1 MLGSTHGTLT
11 TDSRRARAIAC
22 GEHPAQA
29 VHGRPAGAGDLDV
42 SGRPLYAAVPDLDRF
57 FRPESVAVVGASDTE
72 GRPNTGITRQLLAW
86 SERVGARLHPVHP
99 TRESVFG
106 IPCAPSVAALPEQV
120 DLAVLLLSDPLPVIG
135 ELAEAKVKFA
145 VAFASGFAETGAEG
159 AAAQERLAAAV
170 ARADGLRLLGPNT
183 NLNAFERF
191 REDLDGPAIALITQ
205 SGHQGRP
212 LFSLQELG
220 IRLSHWAPTGNEAD
234 LETADFI
241 SYFAERPEVG
251 AIAAYVEGLKDGRA
265 FLLAADRAARRGVPV
280 VAVKVGRTET
290 GARTAASHTGK
301 LTGADAVVDAAMRQ
315 YGVIRVDGLDELQD
329 TATLLARARR
339 HRVPDSSASA
349 PSAPASSAPGSA
361 MSSPAASSP
370 AVSRPALP
378 RPEGVV
384 VYSISGGTGAHFADL
399 ATEAGLPL
407 PTLSEAKQA
416 ELHQWIPD
424 YLSVANPVDNGGHPV
439 GDWRGPR
446 ILDAILDDP
455 AVGVLICPIT
465 GPFPPMSD
473 KLAQDLVAA
482 AERTDKL
489 VCVVWGSPVGTEAA
503 YRETLLG
510 SSRVATFRTF
520 ANCITAVRAHLDH
533 TRFTAAY
540 RSPFDEA
547 PRSPSPSFRKAQA
560 LMRPGQQL
568 SEHAAK
574 QLLRAYG
581 IRVPREQLVTSAAAA
596 VRAASLVGYPVVMKA
611 SGASIAHK
619 TELGLVK
626 IGLTSASQIRDA
638 YRELTDIARYEDVSL
653 DGVLV
658 CQMVE
663 RGVEMVVGVT
673 HDDLF
678 GPTVTVGLGGVLVEV
693 LRDSAVRVPP
703 FGEDQAHAMLAE
715 LRGRALLGGVRGA
728 PPADV
733 DALVEV
739 VLRVQRMA
747 LELGDQIAE
756 LDINPLMVLPR
767 GQGAVAL
774 DALAACR

>member
-22 GEHPAQA
+22 GEHPTQV
-29 VHGRPAGAGDLDV
+29 VHGRPAEAGDLDV
-42 SGRPLYAAVPDLDRF
+42 SGRPLYADVPDLDRF

-106 IPCAPSVAALPEQV
+106 IPCAPSVADLPEQV
-120 DLAVLLLSDPLPVIG
+120 DLAVLLLSDPLPVID

-145 VAFASGFAETGAEG
+145 VAFASGFAETGEEG

-191 REDLDGPAIALITQ
+191 RDDLDGPAIALITQ

-212 LFSLQELG
+212 VFSLQELG

-315 YGVIRVDGLDELQD
+315 FGVIRVDGLDELQD

-339 HRVPDSSASA
+339 PRTPDPTTPDSAT
-349 PSAPASSAPGSA
+349 PGSA
-361 MSSPAASSP
+361 T
-370 AVSRPALP
+370 P

-407 PTLSEAKQA
+407 PMLSEAKQA

-533 TRFTAAY
+533 TRFTSAY

-547 PRSPSPSFRKAQA
+547 PRSPSPSFRKAKA

-626 IGLTSASQIRDA
+626 MGLTSASQIRDA

-703 FGEDQAHAMLAE
+703 FAEDQAHAMLAE
-715 LRGRALLGGVRGA
+715 LRGRALLDGVRGA

-747 LELGDQIAE
+747 LELGDEIAE

-774 DALAACR
+774 DALAVCR

>member
-1 MLGSTHGTLT
+1 V
-11 TDSRRARAIAC
+11 R
-22 GEHPAQA
+22 
-29 VHGRPAGAGDLDV
+29 
-42 SGRPLYAAVPDLDRF
+42 
-57 FRPESVAVVGASDTE
+57 
-72 GRPNTGITRQLLAW
+72 
-86 SERVGARLHPVHP
+86 
-99 TRESVFG
+99 
-106 IPCAPSVAALPEQV
+106 
-120 DLAVLLLSDPLPVIG
+120 
-135 ELAEAKVKFA
+135 FA

-159 AAAQERLAAAV
+159 AAAQTRLAAAV
-170 ARADGLRLLGPNT
+170 RRSGLRLLGPNT
-183 NLNAFERF
+183 NLNAFENF
-191 REDLDGPAIALITQ
+191 RDDLDGPAIALITQ

-212 LFSLQELG
+212 VFAMQQLG
-220 IRLSHWAPTGNEAD
+220 VRLSHWAPTGNEAD

-241 SYFAERPEVG
+241 SYFSQRPEVG
-251 AIAAYVEGLKDGRA
+251 AIACYVEGLKDGRS

-329 TATLLARARR
+329 TAALLARAR
-339 HRVPDSSASA
+339 A
-349 PSAPASSAPGSA
+349 PQAD
-361 MSSPAASSP
+361 
-370 AVSRPALP
+370 
-378 RPEGVV
+378 GVA

-399 ATEAGLPL
+399 ASEAGLDL
-407 PTLSEAKQA
+407 PVLSDAKQA
-416 ELHQWIPD
+416 ELHTWIPG
-424 YLSVANPVDNGGHPV
+424 YLNVANPVDNGGHPV
-439 GDWRGPR
+439 GDWRGR
-446 ILDAILDDP
+446 KIIDAILADP
-455 AVGVLICPIT
+455 SVGVLICPIT

-473 KLAQDLVAA
+473 KLAQDLVDA
-482 AERTDKL
+482 AEQTDKL

-533 TRFTAAY
+533 ARFTAAY

-547 PRSPSPSFRKAQA
+547 PRTPSPSFRKAQA

-568 SEHAAK
+568 SEHGAK

-596 VRAASLVGYPVVMKA
+596 VRAASQVGYPLVMKA
-611 SGASIAHK
+611 SGAQIAHK

-626 IGLTSASQIRDA
+626 IGLTSASQVRDA
-638 YRELTDIARYEDVSL
+638 YRELTDIARYEGISL

-673 HDDLF
+673 HDQLF
-678 GPTVTVGLGGVLVEV
+678 GPTVTVGLGGILVEV
-693 LRDSAVRVPP
+693 LRDTAVRVPP
-703 FGEDQAHAMLAE
+703 FGEDQALAMLSE
-715 LRGRALLGGVRGA
+715 LRGRALLDGVRGG
-728 PPADV
+728 PPVDV

-739 VLRVQRMA
+739 VIRVQRMA
-747 LELGDQIAE
+747 LELGDDISE

-774 DALAACR
+774 DALVMCR

>member
-11 TDSRRARAIAC
+11 TDSRRARVIAC
-22 GEHPAQA
+22 GEQPSPV
-29 VHGRPAGAGDLDV
+29 VHGRPAEVDDLDV
-42 SGRPLYAAVPDLDRF
+42 SGRPLYADVPDLDRF
-57 FRPESVAVVGASDTE
+57 FRPESVAVIGASDAE
-72 GRPNTGITRQLLAW
+72 GRPNTGITRQLIAW
-86 SERVGARLHPVHP
+86 AERVGARLHPVHP
-99 TRESVFG
+99 TRPSVFG
-106 IPCAPSVAALPEQV
+106 IPCLPSVADLPEQV
-120 DLAVLLLSDPLPVIG
+120 DLAVLLVADPLPVIE

-145 VAFASGFAETGAEG
+145 VAFASGFAETGTEG

-170 ARADGLRLLGPNT
+170 RRSGLRLLGPNT
-183 NLNAFERF
+183 NLNAFEKF
-191 REDLDGPAIALITQ
+191 RDDLDGPAIALITQ

-212 LFSLQELG
+212 VYALQELG
-220 IRLSHWAPTGNEAD
+220 VRLSHWAPTGNEAD

-251 AIAAYVEGLKDGRA
+251 AIACYVEGLKDGRS

-301 LTGADAVVDAAMRQ
+301 LTGADTVVDAAMRQ

-329 TATLLARARR
+329 TAALLARAR
-339 HRVPDSSASA
+339 P
-349 PSAPASSAPGSA
+349 
-361 MSSPAASSP
+361 
-370 AVSRPALP
+370 
-378 RPEGVV
+378 PEADGVV
-384 VYSISGGTGAHFADL
+384 VYSISGGTGAHFSDL
-399 ATEAGLPL
+399 ATEAGLSL
-407 PTLSEAKQA
+407 PTLSDAKQA
-416 ELHQWIPD
+416 ELHQWIPE
-424 YLSVANPVDNGGHPV
+424 YLNVANPVDNGGHPV
-439 GDWRGPR
+439 GDWRGR
-446 ILDAILDDP
+446 KIIDALLADP

-473 KLAQDLVAA
+473 KLAQDLVDA
-482 AERTDKL
+482 AEQTDKL

-533 TRFTAAY
+533 ARFTASY

-547 PRSPSPSFRKAQA
+547 PRTVSPSFRKAQA

-574 QLLRAYG
+574 QLLRTYG

-611 SGASIAHK
+611 SGAQIAHK

-626 IGLTSASQIRDA
+626 VGLTSASQVRDA
-638 YRELTDIARYEDVSL
+638 YRELTDIARYDEISL

-673 HDDLF
+673 HDALF

-693 LRDSAVRVPP
+693 LRDVAVRVPP
-703 FGEDQAHAMLAE
+703 FGEDQARSMLAE
-715 LRGRALLGGVRGA
+715 LRGRALLGGVRGG
-728 PPADV
+728 PPVDV

-747 LELGDQIAE
+747 LELGDDIAE

-774 DALAACR
+774 DAMAVCR

>member
-11 TDSRRARAIAC
+11 SGLRARVVAC
-22 GEHPAQA
+22 GDGPRNA
-29 VHGRPAGAGDLDV
+29 VHEAAGAAASAGDLDV
-42 SGRPLYAAVPDLDRF
+42 SGRPLYAPVPDLDRF
-57 FRPESVAVVGASDTE
+57 FRPSSVAVVGASDAE
-72 GRPNTGITRQLLAW
+72 GRPNTGITRQLVDWAA
-86 SERVGARLHPVHP
+86 RVGARLHPVHP
-99 TRESVFG
+99 TRPSVFG
-106 IPCAPSVAALPEQV
+106 IDCVPSVRALPKTV
-120 DLAVLLLSDPLPVIG
+120 DLAVLLISDPLPVIE
-135 ELAEAKVKFA
+135 ELAEVKVKFA
-145 VAFASGFAETGAEG
+145 VAFASGYAETGQEG
-159 AAAQERLAAAV
+159 AAAQARLAAAV
-170 ARADGLRLLGPNT
+170 ERSGIRLLGPNT
-183 NLNAFERF
+183 NLNAFEKF
-191 REDLDGPAIALITQ
+191 RDDLEGPAIALITQ

-212 LFSLQELG
+212 VFTLQELG

-251 AIAAYVEGLKDGRA
+251 AIACYVEGLKDGRS

-280 VAVKVGRTET
+280 VAVKVGRTDT

-301 LTGADAVVDAAMRQ
+301 LTGADTVVDAVMRQ

-329 TATLLARARR
+329 TAALLARARR
-339 HRVPDSSASA
+339 P
-349 PSAPASSAPGSA
+349 
-361 MSSPAASSP
+361 
-370 AVSRPALP
+370 VSD
-378 RPEGVV
+378 GVA

-399 ATEAGLPL
+399 ATAAGLRL
-407 PTLSEAKQA
+407 PRLSDGRQA
-416 ELHQWIPD
+416 ELHQWIPP
-424 YLSVANPVDNGGHPV
+424 YLNVSNPIDNGGHPV
-439 GDWRGPR
+439 GDWRGR
-446 ILDAILDDP
+446 KIIDSILADP
-455 AVGVLICPIT
+455 DVGVLICPIT

-473 KLAQDLVAA
+473 RLAQDLVDA
-482 AERTDKL
+482 AEATDKL

-503 YRETLLG
+503 YRDTLLG

-520 ANCITAVRAHLDH
+520 GNCVTAVRAHLSH
-533 TRFTAAY
+533 HRFTTHY

-547 PRSPSPSFRKAQA
+547 PRTCSPSFRKAQA
-560 LMRPGQQL
+560 LLQPGQL

-574 QLLRAYG
+574 SLLRAYG

-596 VRAASLVGYPVVMKA
+596 VRAAGLVGYPVVMKA
-611 SGASIAHK
+611 SAPQLAHK

-626 IGLTSASQIRDA
+626 IGLTSASQVREA
-638 YRELTDIARYEDVSL
+638 YRELTDIARYEGVDL

-673 HDDLF
+673 QDELF

-693 LRDSAVRVPP
+693 LHDTAVRVPP
-703 FGEDQAHAMLAE
+703 FGEDQARAMLTE
-715 LRGRALLGGVRGA
+715 LRGHALLEGVRGG
-728 PPADV
+728 PPVDV

-747 LELGDQIAE
+747 LELGDQLSE
-756 LDINPLMVLPR
+756 LDVNPLMVLPR

-774 DALAACR
+774 DALAVCR

>member
-29 VHGRPAGAGDLDV
+29 VHGRPAAAGDLDV
-42 SGRPLYAAVPDLDRF
+42 SGRPLYADVPDLDRF

-106 IPCAPSVAALPEQV
+106 IPCAPSVADLPEQV
-120 DLAVLLLSDPLPVIG
+120 DLAVLLVSDPLPLID

-191 REDLDGPAIALITQ
+191 RDDLDGPAIALITQ

-212 LFSLQELG
+212 VFSLQELG

-315 YGVIRVDGLDELQD
+315 FGVIRVDGLDELQD

-339 HRVPDSSASA
+339 PRTPYSTT
-349 PSAPASSAPGSA
+349 PG
-361 MSSPAASSP
+361 PAA
-370 AVSRPALP
+370 P
-378 RPEGVV
+378 RAEGVV

-416 ELHQWIPD
+416 ELHQWIPG
-424 YLSVANPVDNGGHPV
+424 YLNVANPVDNGGHPV

-533 TRFTAAY
+533 TRFTSAY

-547 PRSPSPSFRKAQA
+547 PRSPSPSFRKAKA

-611 SGASIAHK
+611 SGARIAHK

-626 IGLTSASQIRDA
+626 VGLTSASQIRDA
-638 YRELTDIARYEDVSL
+638 YRDLTDIARYEDVSL

-703 FGEDQAHAMLAE
+703 FAEDQAHAMLAE
-715 LRGRALLGGVRGA
+715 LRGRALLDGVRGA

-747 LELGDQIAE
+747 LELGDEIAE

-774 DALAACR
+774 DALAVCR

>member
-11 TDSRRARAIAC
+11 TDSRRARVIAC
-22 GEHPAQA
+22 GEQPSPV
-29 VHGRPAGAGDLDV
+29 VHGRPAEVDDLDV
-42 SGRPLYAAVPDLDRF
+42 SGRPLYATVPDLDRF
-57 FRPESVAVVGASDTE
+57 FRPESVAVIGASDAE
-72 GRPNTGITRQLLAW
+72 GRPNTGITRQLIAW
-86 SERVGARLHPVHP
+86 AERVGARLHPVHP
-99 TRESVFG
+99 TRPSVFG
-106 IPCAPSVAALPEQV
+106 IPCLPSVADLPEQV
-120 DLAVLLLSDPLPVIG
+120 DLAVLLVADPLPVIE

-145 VAFASGFAETGAEG
+145 VAFASGFAETGTEG
-159 AAAQERLAAAV
+159 AAAQERLATAV
-170 ARADGLRLLGPNT
+170 RRSGLRLLGPNT
-183 NLNAFERF
+183 NLNAFENF
-191 REDLDGPAIALITQ
+191 RDDLDGPAIALITQ

-212 LFSLQELG
+212 VFAMQELG
-220 IRLSHWAPTGNEAD
+220 VRLSHWAPTGNEAD
-234 LETADFI
+234 LETSDFI
-241 SYFAERPEVG
+241 SYFAEQPEVG
-251 AIAAYVEGLKDGRA
+251 AIACYVEGLKDGRS

-280 VAVKVGRTET
+280 VAVKVGRTDT

-301 LTGADAVVDAAMRQ
+301 LTGADTVVDAAMRQ

-329 TATLLARARR
+329 TAALLARAR
-339 HRVPDSSASA
+339 P
-349 PSAPASSAPGSA
+349 
-361 MSSPAASSP
+361 
-370 AVSRPALP
+370 P
-378 RPEGVV
+378 RTDGVV
-384 VYSISGGTGAHFADL
+384 VYSISGGTGAHFSDL
-399 ATEAGLPL
+399 ATEAGLSL
-407 PTLSEAKQA
+407 PALSAAKQT
-416 ELHQWIPD
+416 ELHQWIPE
-424 YLSVANPVDNGGHPV
+424 YLNVANPVDNGGHPV
-439 GDWRGPR
+439 GDWRGR
-446 ILDAILDDP
+446 KIIDALLDDP
-455 AVGVLICPIT
+455 AVEVLICPIT

-473 KLAQDLVAA
+473 KLAQDLVDA
-482 AERTDKL
+482 AEQTDKL

-533 TRFTAAY
+533 ARFTASY

-547 PRSPSPSFRKAQA
+547 PRTTSPSFRKAQA

-574 QLLRAYG
+574 QLLRTYG

-611 SGASIAHK
+611 SGAQIAHK

-626 IGLTSASQIRDA
+626 VQLTSASQVRDA
-638 YRELTDIARYEDVSL
+638 YRELTDIARYEGISL

-673 HDDLF
+673 HDALF

-693 LRDSAVRVPP
+693 LRDAAVRVPP
-703 FGEDQAHAMLAE
+703 FGEDQARSMLGE
-715 LRGRALLGGVRGA
+715 LRGRALLDGVRGG
-728 PPADV
+728 PPVDI

-747 LELGDQIAE
+747 LELGDDIAE

-774 DALAACR
+774 DAMAVCR

>member
-11 TDSRRARAIAC
+11 TDSRRARVIAC
-22 GEHPAQA
+22 GEQPSPV
-29 VHGRPAGAGDLDV
+29 VHGRPADVDDLDV
-42 SGRPLYAAVPDLDRF
+42 SGRPLYAGVPDLDRF
-57 FRPESVAVVGASDTE
+57 FRPESLAVVGASDAE

-86 SERVGARLHPVHP
+86 AERVGARLHPVHP
-99 TRESVFG
+99 TREAVFG
-106 IPCAPSVAALPEQV
+106 IPCFPSVADLPEQI
-120 DLAVLLLSDPLPVIG
+120 DLAVLLVADPLPVV
-135 ELAEAKVKFA
+135 EQLAEAKVKFA
-145 VAFASGFAETGAEG
+145 VAFASGFAETGEAGAE
-159 AAAQERLAAAV
+159 AQARLAAAV
-170 ARADGLRLLGPNT
+170 RRSGLRLLGPNT
-183 NLNAFERF
+183 NLNAFENF

-212 LFSLQELG
+212 VFALQELG

-241 SYFAERPEVG
+241 SYFSERPEVG
-251 AIAAYVEGLKDGRA
+251 AIACYVEGLKDGRS

-301 LTGADAVVDAAMRQ
+301 LTGADRVVDAAMRQ
-315 YGVIRVDGLDELQD
+315 YGVIRVDGLDQLQD
-329 TATLLARARR
+329 TSALLARARR
-339 HRVPDSSASA
+339 PLAD
-349 PSAPASSAPGSA
+349 
-361 MSSPAASSP
+361 
-370 AVSRPALP
+370 
-378 RPEGVV
+378 GVA

-399 ATEAGLPL
+399 ATEAGLNL
-407 PTLSEAKQA
+407 PQLSAGKQT

-424 YLSVANPVDNGGHPV
+424 YLNVANPIDSGGHPV
-439 GDWRGPR
+439 GDWRGR
-446 ILDAILDDP
+446 KIIDAILADP
-455 AVGVLICPIT
+455 AVGVLVCPIT

-473 KLAQDLVAA
+473 KLAQDLVDA
-482 AERTDKL
+482 AEQTDKL
-489 VCVVWGSPVGTEAA
+489 VCVIWGSPVGTEAA

-520 ANCITAVRAHLDH
+520 ANCVTAVRAHLDH
-533 TRFTAAY
+533 ARFTASY

-547 PRSPSPSFRKAQA
+547 PRTPSPSFRKARA
-560 LMRPGQQL
+560 LMRPGEAL

-574 QLLRAYG
+574 LLLRAYG

-596 VRAASLVGYPVVMKA
+596 VRAAGLVGYPVVMKA
-611 SGASIAHK
+611 SGGQIAHK

-626 IGLTSASQIRDA
+626 IGLTSASQVRDA
-638 YRELTDIARYEDVSL
+638 YRELTDIARYEGVDL

-693 LRDSAVRVPP
+693 LQDTAVRVPP
-703 FGEDQAHAMLAE
+703 FGEVQARDMLTE
-715 LRGRALLGGVRGA
+715 LRGRALLDGVRGR
-728 PPADV
+728 PPADL

-739 VLRVQRMA
+739 VMRVQRMA
-747 LELGDQIAE
+747 LELGDELAE

-774 DALAACR
+774 DALAVCGPGPDGRHIQHSTDVNQPPL

>member
-11 TDSRRARAIAC
+11 TDFRARVEAC
-22 GEHPAQA
+22 GETPRSA
-29 VHGRPAGAGDLDV
+29 VHSTAAPSAADAVAVDV
-42 SGRPLYAAVPDLDRF
+42 SGRPLHSDVPDLDRF
-57 FRPESVAVVGASDTE
+57 FRPESVAVIGASDAD
-72 GRPNTGITRQLLAW
+72 GRPNTGITRRLIAW
-86 SERVGARLHPVHP
+86 AERVGARIHPVHP
-99 TRESVFG
+99 TRPTVFG
-106 IPCAPSVAALPEQV
+106 LTCHASVADLPEQV
-120 DLAVLLLSDPLPVIG
+120 DLAVLLVGDPLPVIE

-145 VAFASGFAETGAEG
+145 VAFAAGFAETGDAG

-170 ARADGLRLLGPNT
+170 RRSGLRLLGPNT
-183 NLNAFERF
+183 NLNAFEEF

-212 LFSLQELG
+212 VYTLQELG

-234 LETADFI
+234 LETSDFI

-251 AIAAYVEGLKDGRA
+251 AIACYVEGLKDGRR
-265 FLLAADRAARRGVPV
+265 FLLAADRAARAGVPV

-301 LTGADAVVDAAMRQ
+301 LTGADTVVDAAMRQ
-315 YGVIRVDGLDELQD
+315 FGVIRVDGLDELQD
-329 TATLLARARR
+329 TAALLARARK
-339 HRVPDSSASA
+339 PLAD
-349 PSAPASSAPGSA
+349 
-361 MSSPAASSP
+361 
-370 AVSRPALP
+370 
-378 RPEGVV
+378 GVV
-384 VYSISGGTGAHFADL
+384 VYSISGGTGAHFSDL
-399 ATEAGLPL
+399 ATEAGLTL
-407 PTLSEAKQA
+407 PTLSQA
-416 ELHQWIPD
+416 RQDELHQWIPE
-424 YLSVANPVDNGGHPV
+424 YLNVANPVDNGGHPV
-439 GDWRGPR
+439 GDWRGR
-446 ILDAILDDP
+446 KIIDAILADP

-473 KLAQDLVAA
+473 KLAQDLVDA
-482 AERTDKL
+482 AEQTDKL
-489 VCVVWGSPVGTEAA
+489 ICVVWGSPVGTEEA
-503 YRETLLG
+503 YRTTLLG

-520 ANCITAVRAHLDH
+520 GNCITAVRAYLGHH
-533 TRFTAAY
+533 RFTAGY
-540 RSPFDEA
+540 RSPFEEA
-547 PRSPSPSFRKAQA
+547 PRTPSPSYRKAQA

-596 VRAASLVGYPVVMKA
+596 VRAAGLVGYPVVMKA
-611 SGASIAHK
+611 SGPQLGHK

-638 YRELTDIARYEDVSL
+638 YRELTDIARYENVPL
-653 DGVLV
+653 DGILV

-673 HDDLF
+673 QDQLF

-693 LRDSAVRVPP
+693 LHDAAVRVPP
-703 FGEDQAHAMLAE
+703 FGEDQARAMLTE
-715 LRGRALLGGVRGA
+715 LRGHALLEGVRGA

-747 LELGDQIAE
+747 LELDGVLSE

-774 DALAACR
+774 DALAVCR

>member
-11 TDSRRARAIAC
+11 TDSRRARVIAC
-22 GEHPAQA
+22 GEQRPGPA
-29 VHGRPAGAGDLDV
+29 VHGRAADADELDV
-42 SGRPLYAAVPDLDRF
+42 SGRPLYADVPDLDRF
-57 FRPESVAVVGASDTE
+57 FRPESVAVIGASDTE
-72 GRPNTGITRQLLAW
+72 GRPNTGITRQLLDWAG
-86 SERVGARLHPVHP
+86 RVGARVHPVHP
-99 TRESVFG
+99 TRPSVFG
-106 IPCAPSVAALPEQV
+106 ISCVPSVADLPEQV
-120 DLAVLLLSDPLPVIG
+120 DLAVLLVADPLPVIE

-145 VAFASGFAETGAEG
+145 VAFASGFAETGEEG
-159 AAAQERLAAAV
+159 AAAQTRLTAAV
-170 ARADGLRLLGPNT
+170 RRSGLRLLGPNT

-212 LFSLQELG
+212 VFAAQELG

-241 SYFAERPEVG
+241 SYFAELPEVG
-251 AIAAYVEGLKDGRA
+251 AIACYVEGLKDGRA

-280 VAVKVGRTET
+280 VAVKVGRTEA

-301 LTGADAVVDAAMRQ
+301 LTGADDVVDAALRQ

-329 TATLLARARR
+329 TAALLARAR
-339 HRVPDSSASA
+339 A
-349 PSAPASSAPGSA
+349 PRAD
-361 MSSPAASSP
+361 
-370 AVSRPALP
+370 
-378 RPEGVV
+378 GVV
-384 VYSISGGTGAHFADL
+384 VYSISGGTGAHVADL
-399 ATEAGLPL
+399 AAGLGLKL
-407 PTLSEAKQA
+407 PVLSEARQA
-416 ELHQWIPD
+416 ELHQWIPE

-439 GDWRGPR
+439 GDWRGR
-446 ILDAILDDP
+446 KIIDSILADP
-455 AVGVLICPIT
+455 EVGVLICPIT
-465 GPFPPMSD
+465 GPFPPLSD
-473 KLAQDLVAA
+473 RLVQDLVAA
-482 AERTDKL
+482 AEATDKL

-503 YRETLLG
+503 YREVLLG
-510 SSRVATFRTF
+510 SSRVATFRTVG
-520 ANCITAVRAHLDH
+520 NCLTAVRAYLDH
-533 TRFTAAY
+533 HRFVSGY

-547 PRSPSPSFRKAQA
+547 PRTPSPSYRKALA

-596 VRAASLVGYPVVMKA
+596 VRAAGLVGYPVVMKA
-611 SGASIAHK
+611 SGGQIAHK

-626 IGLTSASQIRDA
+626 IGLTSASQVRDA
-638 YRELTDIARYEDVSL
+638 YRDLTDIARYEGVAL

-663 RGVEMVVGVT
+663 RGVEMVVGVS

-693 LRDSAVRVPP
+693 LHDAAVRVPP
-703 FGEDQAHAMLAE
+703 FGEDQARDMLAE
-715 LRGRALLGGVRGA
+715 LRGRALLDGVRGR
-728 PPADV
+728 PPADL

-747 LELGDQIAE
+747 LELGDRLAE
-756 LDINPLMVLPR
+756 LDINPLMVLEQ

-774 DALAACR
+774 DALAVCR

>member
-11 TDSRRARAIAC
+11 TDSRRARVSAC
-22 GEHPAQA
+22 GEQPAPA
-29 VHGRPAGAGDLDV
+29 VHGRPAATDDLDV
-42 SGRPLYAAVPDLDRF
+42 SGRPLYAGVPDLDRF
-57 FRPESVAVVGASDTE
+57 FHPQSVAVVGASDAE
-72 GRPNTGITRQLLAW
+72 GRPNTGITRQLLSWA
-86 SERVGARLHPVHP
+86 ERVGARLHPVHP
-99 TRESVFG
+99 SRQSVFG
-106 IPCAPSVAALPEQV
+106 IPCVPSVADLPEQV
-120 DLAVLLLSDPLPVIG
+120 DLAVLLVSDPLPVIE
-135 ELAEAKVKFA
+135 ELAESKVKFA
-145 VAFASGFAETGAEG
+145 VVFASGFAETGVQG
-159 AAAQERLAAAV
+159 AAAQARLAAAV
-170 ARADGLRLLGPNT
+170 ERSGLRLLGPNT
-183 NLNAFERF
+183 NLNAFEKF
-191 REDLDGPAIALITQ
+191 RDDLDGPAIALITQ

-212 LFSLQELG
+212 VFTMQELG
-220 IRLSHWAPTGNEAD
+220 VRLSHWAPTGNEAD

-241 SYFAERPEVG
+241 SYFAEQPEVG
-251 AIAAYVEGLKDGRA
+251 AIACYVEGLKDGRA

-290 GARTAASHTGK
+290 GARMAASHTGK

-315 YGVIRVDGLDELQD
+315 YGVLRVDGLDELQD
-329 TATLLARARR
+329 TAALLARART
-339 HRVPDSSASA
+339 
-349 PSAPASSAPGSA
+349 PSAD
-361 MSSPAASSP
+361 
-370 AVSRPALP
+370 
-378 RPEGVV
+378 GVA
-384 VYSISGGTGAHFADL
+384 VYSISGGTGAHFSDL
-399 ATEAGLPL
+399 AAEAGLRL
-407 PTLSEAKQA
+407 PRLSDAKQA
-416 ELHQWIPD
+416 ELHQWIPE
-424 YLSVANPVDNGGHPV
+424 YLDVANPVDNGGHPV
-439 GDWRGPR
+439 GDWRGR
-446 ILDAILDDP
+446 KIIDAILDDP

-473 KLAQDLVAA
+473 QLAQDLVDA
-482 AERTDKL
+482 AEETDKL
-489 VCVVWGSPVGTEAA
+489 VCVVWGSPVGTESA
-503 YRETLLG
+503 YREILLG

-533 TRFTAAY
+533 ARFTASY

-547 PRSPSPSFRKAQA
+547 PRTHSPSFRKAQA

-596 VRAASLVGYPVVMKA
+596 VRAAGLVGYPVVMKA
-611 SGASIAHK
+611 SGAQVAHK

-626 IGLTSASQIRDA
+626 IGLTSASQVRDA
-638 YRELTDIARYEDVSL
+638 YRELTDIARYEEVSL

-663 RGVEMVVGVT
+663 PGVEMVVGVT
-673 HDDLF
+673 QDQLF

-693 LRDSAVRVPP
+693 LRDTAVRVPP
-703 FGEDQAHAMLAE
+703 FGEEQARAMLDE
-715 LRGRALLGGVRGA
+715 LRGRALLDGVRGR
-728 PPADV
+728 PPSDL

-747 LELGDQIAE
+747 LELDGELAE

-774 DALAACR
+774 DALAVCR